1 MSSLPPPTSMEA
13 RLRDASR
20 SGVFFAQ
27 PTAAARAA
35 RVADQAGLLLIGL
48 DLKDARDR
56 TALLQAFADTFGF
69 PATFGHN
76 LDALGD
82 CLGDLSWLPESRGY
96 LLHLSNCAKP
106 VERCK
111 DDFDAL
117 VAVLNDAADEWRSRG
132 TPFWVLIDQPHT
144 RARPFMASA

>member
-56 TALLQAFADTFGF
+56 AALFQAFAHTFGF

-82 CLGDLSWLPESRGY
+82 CLGDLSWIPAGGY
-96 LLHLSNCAKP
+96 LVHLSGCAKP
-106 VERCK
+106 VEHCK
-111 DDFDAL
+111 DDFNAI
-117 VAVLNDAADEWRSRG
+117 VAVLDEAAAEWRTRG
-132 TPFWVLIDQPHT
+132 TPFWVLIDQPNT
-144 RARPFMASA
+144 LARPFMASA

>member
-82 CLGDLSWLPESRGY
+82 CLGDLSWIPAGGY
-96 LLHLSNCAKP
+96 LVHLSGCAKP
-106 VERCK
+106 VCSRAGRLSTKAPSRCSGRMP
-111 DDFDAL
+111 
-117 VAVLNDAADEWRSRG
+117 VLRRLPAA
-132 TPFWVLIDQPHT
+132 Q
-144 RARPFMASA
+144 

>member
-1 MSSLPPPTSMEA
+1 MSALPPDSMQA
-13 RLRDASR
+13 RLGDAAR
-20 SGVFFAQ
+20 SGVFSAQ

-35 RVADQAGLLLIGL
+35 RFAEPAGLLLIGL
-48 DLKDARDR
+48 DLKDTRDQ
-56 TALLQAFADTFGF
+56 ASLLQLFAETMGF
-69 PATFGHN
+69 PDTFGHN
-76 LDALGD
+76 LDALRD
-82 CLGDLSWLPESRGY
+82 CLGDLSWLPASGGY

-117 VAVLNDAADEWRSRG
+117 VAVLNDAADEWRGRG